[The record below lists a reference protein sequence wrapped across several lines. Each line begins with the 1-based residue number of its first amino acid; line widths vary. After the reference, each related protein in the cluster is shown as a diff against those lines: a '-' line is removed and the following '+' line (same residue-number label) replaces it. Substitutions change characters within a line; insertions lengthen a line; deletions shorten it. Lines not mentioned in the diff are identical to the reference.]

1 MTGIS
6 GAVSISP
13 SAEPT
18 TSIVRLARR
27 TLRNTGPG
35 YHGAPPSAPTAGGF
49 IPMVV
54 RRACALSR
62 EPGVWLCLVPMAAP
76 IKLTV
81 PGTLRY
87 RPVAVR
93 VVAEAAR
100 LVSSSANAKDIDE
113 TGHDVRDPFDTAVV
127 SAFMEIYNNVA
138 IHAYERRDVGNIDLV
153 ITPN

>member
-18 TSIVRLARR
+18 TSIVRLATR

-76 IKLTV
+76 IRLTV

-87 RPVAVR
+87 RPIAVR

-100 LVSSSANAKDIDE
+100 LVSASVRADPKDQLVL
-113 TGHDVRDPFDTAVV
+113 DVRDPFDTAVV
-127 SAFMEIYNNVA
+127 SACMEIFNN
-138 IHAYERRDVGNIDLV
+138 
-153 ITPN
+153 